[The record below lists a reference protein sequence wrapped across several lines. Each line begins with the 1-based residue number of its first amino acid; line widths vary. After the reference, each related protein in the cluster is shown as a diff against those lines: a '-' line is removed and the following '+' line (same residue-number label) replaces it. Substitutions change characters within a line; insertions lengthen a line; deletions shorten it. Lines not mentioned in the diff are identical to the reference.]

1 MRGIYAATLAVLVV
15 TGTAG
20 AAPQGYVALSNAW
33 AAAWSAK
40 NLGAVM
46 ALYAPNAEFMSGS
59 SESWVG
65 VAAIRKNFAGVLA
78 QYSAALYL
86 HSARSGASGDLA
98 YDSGV
103 YDETITAVKGGTV
116 IHPRGNYLFV
126 FQRQK
131 NGDWKILEQTW
142 TQFGPRKL

>member
-1 MRGIYAATLAVLVV
+1 
-15 TGTAG
+15 
-20 AAPQGYVALSNAW
+20 VALSNAW

-78 QYSAALYL
+78 QLLRRSVSA
-86 HSARSGASGDLA
+86 
-98 YDSGV
+98 
-103 YDETITAVKGGTV
+103 
-116 IHPRGNYLFV
+116 
-126 FQRQK
+126 
-131 NGDWKILEQTW
+131 
-142 TQFGPRKL
+142 